1 MKKKILP
8 ILALGTFGL
17 ASYAG
22 TYMVVTKSDGT
33 VVEYNV
39 NDVDSV
45 SYRTC
50 RCECDLPVINTWSF
64 IDGSKG
70 GGSLIPSGSAVVFK
84 GSGLS
89 EITSV
94 TFDDEEAEISFPL
107 STDNQ
112 LVLKVP
118 TVTKGTGNAKFH
130 TKTCK
135 DGFEADF
142 YVDII
147 SNTPPCVTMCDNEF
161 AVKTMKVVGNSLYAP
176 LTAKFWD
183 GKDYTIEASTEDGS
197 IVIDDPN
204 HATIYIPKGVADGG
218 HIVFSNLAGETITD
232 FIYRDTRNML
242 ITHDD
247 KDLNKFNGLRP
258 DSTFVDYYYGK
269 DYGIEIIGL
278 EEEIK
283 ETIIEKNFQ
292 SENTNGN
299 FSIFHRDGSDFVGLT
314 YEPYNMDANP
324 DEKAPKYSTPFG
336 VFAKDILSGK
346 TSPNDY
352 TIKFE
357 VFVSDYNPMQ
367 GECLILGFYDGISGH
382 WADDTRK
389 YCACWQPS
397 IASFEKDDDGFWD
410 ETSIRC
416 EKWSCPDWMTVSVPM
431 EDILYDFRTGRYQ
444 TAPQNGRKIIDG
456 SVEVYHYFGDKDN
469 GYPFF
474 TKNSNYSEMFGE
486 IGTEDPFDLDDQ
498 SITGLAIVQGSYDQ
512 PIYDI
517 KGRHPYIAIDNVRI
531 VPKDNN
537 GGYWHMT
544 DWGVPTRDF
553 YTKPVTSCR

>member
-142 YVDII
+142 YVDNI

-161 AVKTMKVVGNSLYAP
+161 AVKTMKVVGNSLFPP

-197 IVIDDPN
+197 IVIESQN
-204 HATIYIPKGVADGG
+204 RATITIPKGVVDGG

-247 KDLNKFNGLRP
+247 EDYLNKFIGQRP
-258 DSTFVDYYYGK
+258 DQGFYDYTTD
-269 DYGIEIIGL
+269 DYVKW
-278 EEEIK
+278 EERDEVAK
-283 ETIIEKNFQ
+283 TYFK
-292 SENTNGN
+292 SENTNGD
-299 FSIFHRDGSDFVGLT
+299 FSIFWDVAGYSAWT
-314 YEPYNMDANP
+314 YSPNGEANP
-324 DEKAPKYSTPFG
+324 EGVAPKYPTPFG
-336 VFAKDILSGK
+336 CFSESIVNGETTL
-346 TSPNDY
+346 NDY
-352 TIKFE
+352 VIKFE
-357 VFVSDYNPMQ
+357 VFVPEEYPIN
-367 GECLILGFYDGISGH
+367 GNGLAIAFYG
-382 WADDTRK
+382 DTWLDIRG
-389 YCACWQPS
+389 YCAFWQPS
-397 IASFEKDDDGFWD
+397 VANFFKDKDGY
-410 ETSIRC
+410 
-416 EKWSCPDWMTVSVPM
+416 WSLHATFQNWTTGGDWMTITIPM
-431 EDILYDFRTGRYQ
+431 EELRFDFATHGYTHCYPNRDCSYNDDDFNYAG
-444 TAPQNGRKIIDG
+444 
-456 SVEVYHYFGDKDN
+456 FGDKEN
-469 GYPFF
+469 GLPFF
-474 TKNSNYSEMFGE
+474 DLPKNANLATQLLGSKSKA
-486 IGTEDPFDLDDQ
+486 IQ
-498 SITGLAIVQGSYDQ
+498 SIGIEFGNADQ
-512 PIYDI
+512 PNPDNE
-517 KGRHPYIAIDNVRI
+517 PLIAVDNLRI

-537 GGYWHMT
+537 GGVYPMLK
-544 DWGVPTRDF
+544 WGVPERDF
-553 YTKPVTSCR
+553 YIAPVLNCK